1 MRPSDELQT
10 LNRTLLQRQ
19 HLLERVALSPEELA
33 VHLVGLQAQDALP
46 PYIGMFSRV
55 TNFDPLTLSDG
66 LESRSL
72 VRATLMRGT
81 IHLVV
86 AEDALRMRSIF
97 QPEFEKTLERP
108 GFFFG
113 ALSGLDTEEIR
124 KHGEAALDD
133 GPRTAAQVR
142 ASAEAAFPDRDPQ
155 AVAQA
160 WYYQVPV
167 LQVPP
172 RGMWRKSGRP
182 IWSRIDSW
190 LGQPL
195 ITDYSPADLVA
206 RYLAAFGPAS
216 TQDIA
221 AWSRLPGIAELVEQ
235 LGTRLRTYQTA
246 SGQTLYDVADAELA
260 DPELAAP
267 VRFLGWYDNV
277 FLGHKDRSRIVSTEV
292 TAQIWER
299 ETRNISPVLIDGFI
313 KGGYRVTTGKKR
325 EPVEMRIRLID
336 VPRRAEPAVEAE
348 AVRLLKLLEP
358 DRTARIEFVQQL

>member
-1 MRPSDELQT
+1 MRLSDELQT

-19 HLLERVALSPEELA
+19 LLLERAALSAEELA
-33 VHLVGLQAQDALP
+33 VHLVGLQAQDSLP

-55 TNFDPLTLSDG
+55 TNFDPLTLSGG

-108 GFFFG
+108 GFFSG
-113 ALSGLDTEEIR
+113 ALSGLDTDELR
-124 KHGEAALDD
+124 KHGEAAFDD

-172 RGMWRKSGRP
+172 RGMWRKAGRP

-190 LGQPL
+190 LEQPL

-221 AWSRLPGIAELVEQ
+221 VWARLPGIAELVEQ

-260 DPELAAP
+260 DPELEAP

-277 FLGHKDRSRIVSTEV
+277 FLGHKDRSRIVSTAV

-299 ETRNISPVLIDGFI
+299 ESRNISPVLIDGFI
-313 KGGYRVTTGKKR
+313 KGGYRVTTGKTR
-325 EPVEMRIRLID
+325 EPAEMRIRLID
-336 VPRRAEPAVEAE
+336 VPRSAEPAVEAE
-348 AVRLLKLLEP
+348 AVRLLKFLEP
-358 DRTARIEFVQQL
+358 DRSARIEFVQQL